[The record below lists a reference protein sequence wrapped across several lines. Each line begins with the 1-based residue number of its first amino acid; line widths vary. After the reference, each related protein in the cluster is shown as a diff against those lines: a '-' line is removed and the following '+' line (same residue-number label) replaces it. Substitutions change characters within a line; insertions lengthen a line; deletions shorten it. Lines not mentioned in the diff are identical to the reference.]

1 MIRDILIELKKSSF
15 SVLPIYLLVMLI
27 DLLGIIELN
36 GYEILSFSLATIF
49 IIIGIALFNMGAE
62 QAMTPIGKTVGRGLT
77 KQGKIWILVLVV
89 FLFGFLITIA
99 EPDLKVLAI
108 QTKSVFNEWL
118 LVVLVGL
125 SVGIFLLL
133 AITKIIKKTDLI
145 RILLFLY
152 LVAFGLSTILIYQG
166 KGSIIAMGFDSGGVT
181 TGPMTVP
188 FLMAL
193 GTGVAAVLAQ
203 KSERDAS
210 FGFVAFSSI
219 GPIIVMLLMSIFS
232 SRIGEFQL
240 PSYEISDNF
249 FKNFGYEI
257 LVKMYEVGVSIGLLF
272 VAFVVIDLFILKT
285 EKKKKIQ
292 LYHGLILSYIGLVLF
307 LSSVSSTYMGVGYKL
322 GATLENT
329 NIYVVLIVAFVIGAL
344 TVLAEPAIKILIT
357 QVEEITNGLIKKVT
371 MLVAL
376 AIGVGMAIL
385 LALLRIYLD
394 FSILYLL
401 IPGYIICF
409 GLAFFIPKIYTAIA
423 FDAGGVVSGPLT
435 SSFILPIALGYCGGL
450 AGDTLSM
457 GFGIV
462 ALVAISPLLSIE
474 ILGVYSF
481 FRNRILRKRAMRSVL
496 KEDDKII
503 ISFNQKSEV

>member
-1 MIRDILIELKKSSF
+1 MVKDILIELKKSSF

-27 DLLGIIELN
+27 DLTGIIDLS
-36 GYEILSFSLATIF
+36 GYEVLSFSLATIF

-99 EPDLKVLAI
+99 EPDLKVLSI
-108 QTKSVFNEWL
+108 QTESVFNEWL
-118 LVVLVGL
+118 LIMLVGL

-152 LVAFGLSTILIYQG
+152 LVAFGLSAILIYQG
-166 KGSIIAMGFDSGGVT
+166 KGSIIAMSFDSGGVT

-232 SRIGEFQL
+232 KRIGEFQL

-249 FKNFGYEI
+249 FRNFGHEI
-257 LVKMYEVGVSIGLLF
+257 LIKLYEVGISIGLLF
-272 VAFVVIDLFILKT
+272 VGFVVIDLLILKT
-285 EKKKKIQ
+285 ERKKKIQ
-292 LYHGLILSYIGLVLF
+292 LYRGLIITYLGLVLF
-307 LSSVSSTYMGVGYKL
+307 LSSVSSTYMGVGYKI

-376 AIGVGMAIL
+376 AIGVGTP
-385 LALLRIYLD
+385 
-394 FSILYLL
+394 SS
-401 IPGYIICF
+401 
-409 GLAFFIPKIYTAIA
+409 TATR
-423 FDAGGVVSGPLT
+423 SGW
-435 SSFILPIALGYCGGL
+435 AW
-450 AGDTLSM
+450 
-457 GFGIV
+457 
-462 ALVAISPLLSIE
+462 
-474 ILGVYSF
+474 
-481 FRNRILRKRAMRSVL
+481 
-496 KEDDKII
+496 
-503 ISFNQKSEV
+503 